1 MAYCW
6 LKKRGS
12 VWWLFYAASTN
23 LKPESLRTEDKS
35 LAQEVQR
42 RRESELFFGVR
53 GYTQMPVRRV
63 RLSELIDLY
72 LDHKHAEGLAAKTV
86 KNYGKL
92 LNHFGKF
99 LKKDPYAN
107 QINQQMIEAF
117 VSARR
122 AAECMPKTIRNEV
135 FILVGLFKWAMEG
148 NYVTVNPLQRF
159 KKPRRVVYDAPRYLT
174 YEQYLALKAAI
185 KNPLFSDIVDFYLLT
200 GIRREEGKRLT
211 SESFDFEAMTLTV
224 YQSKQ
229 GTTKR
234 IPISPDLLQ
243 VARRLIAR
251 VKPGEPIIPL
261 HVSRLTGNFAAARD
275 KAKLPESLTFHSLR
289 HCFGS
294 WLAAAG
300 VDMRMI
306 QELIG
311 HRDAT
316 STAIYVHAFDP
327 NRRSA
332 IERLHLPTTK
342 AS

>member
-12 VWWLFYAASTN
+12 VWWLRYAACTN
-23 LKPESLRTEDKS
+23 LKEESLRTKDKA

-117 VSARR
+117 VSSRR
-122 AAECMPKTIRNEV
+122 AADCKPKTIRNEV
-135 FILVGLFKWAMEG
+135 FTLVGFFKWAMEG
-148 NYVTVNPLQRF
+148 NFVSLNPMQRF
-159 KKPRRVVYDAPRYLT
+159 KKPRRVMYDAPRYLT
-174 YEQYLALKAAI
+174 YEQYLSLKAQI
-185 KNPLFSDIVDFYLLT
+185 KNPVFADIVDFYLLS

-211 SESFDFEAMTLTV
+211 SESFDFENMTLTV

-234 IPISPDLLQ
+234 IPISQDLHQ
-243 VARRLIAR
+243 VAQRLLAR
-251 VKPGEPIIPL
+251 VKPGEPIIKL
-261 HVSRLTGNFAAARD
+261 HVSRLTGNFAEARR
-275 KAKLPESLTFHSLR
+275 KAKLPDSITFHSLR
-289 HCFGS
+289 HSFGS

-332 IERLHLPTTK
+332 IEKLRLPTAK

>member
-1 MAYCW
+1 MPYCW

-12 VWWLFYAASTN
+12 VWWLRYAACTN
-23 LKPESLRTEDKS
+23 LKEESLRTTDKA

-53 GYTQMPVRRV
+53 GYAQMPVRRI
-63 RLSELIDLY
+63 RYSELIKLY
-72 LDHKHAEGLAAKTV
+72 VEHKHAEGLAEKTV

-99 LKKDPYAN
+99 LKTDPYAN
-107 QINQQMIEAF
+107 QVNQQMIEGF
-117 VSARR
+117 VSSRR
-122 AAECMPKTIRNEV
+122 AADCLPKTIRNEV
-135 FILVGLFKWAMEG
+135 FVLVGLFKWAMDE
-148 NYVTVNPLQRF
+148 NYITLNPMQRF

-185 KNPLFSDIVDFYLLT
+185 KNPRFADIVDFYLLS

-211 SESFDFEAMTLTV
+211 SENFDFENMTLTV

-234 IPISPDLLQ
+234 IPISQDLNQ
-243 VARRLIAR
+243 VSRRLLAR

-261 HVSRLTGNFAAARD
+261 HVSRLTGNFAAARA
-275 KAKLPESLTFHSLR
+275 KAKLPESITFHSLR
-289 HCFGS
+289 HSFGS

-311 HRDAT
+311 HRDAA
-316 STAIYVHAFDP
+316 STAVYVHAFDP

-332 IERLHLPTTK
+332 IEKLRLPTAK